1 VTEKIKSNSVINGC
15 CQIMSQLLKF
25 DEITSQLL
33 DIPVILFYNNINAVT
48 GGAHD
53 INTYLQEDL
62 KNGNIS

>member
-1 VTEKIKSNSVINGC
+1 
-15 CQIMSQLLKF
+15 MSQLLKF

-33 DIPVILFYNNINAVT
+33 DIPVILFYNNINVVT